1 MSRPPIHTAPPL
13 AAAPASRHPTR
24 AGLGLGTLLATSIG
38 VIVGQVGTVS
48 LLQGVGLGGW
58 GFIGAFAVAFAL
70 ASLNAMAYAEMA
82 LLMPQAGS
90 LSRYTE
96 AALGPFPAILLV
108 FAGYVAPCIFG
119 LPAELLLLD
128 GVVRQAL
135 PFVVPPYVVPVA
147 LVVLL
152 AALNILGTDLFAKVQ
167 GPLSFTALGLL
178 AVTAGVA
185 WWSPH
190 GVVVPLP
197 AGAAPLGWQAF
208 GRDTVFLGM
217 IALAFWVFVG
227 SEFVTPLTRE
237 ARDPQRDLP
246 RAMLGGLALIFG
258 TQLAFALG
266 TVWFVPREQLASSAT
281 PHVDYLAAVFGPA
294 AQGWYAVFAVI
305 ASASLV
311 NALFAAVPRML
322 GDMALRGQVPVLRA
336 PPSAPW
342 HAGGG
347 GAVRRHAAVG
357 RHGVERRRCPRH
369 RAAGRGRRGGLPV
382 GLCHRAAVA
391 HRAAAPPSPGAAA
404 VPHARLPADPHPR
417 DRRHVLRD
425 AAQRPD
431 AGDGAADPALHAG
444 GAGAV
449 RGGRGLLGALRDEE
463 GAVRAGPAALLKRRP
478 QPRLATSVRMS

>member
-1 MSRPPIHTAPPL
+1 MSRPPTHTAPPR
-13 AAAPASRHPTR
+13 AAAPASQHPTR

-58 GFIGAFAVAFAL
+58 GFIGALAVAFAL

-96 AALGPFPAILLV
+96 AALGHFPAILLV

-135 PFVVPPYVVPVA
+135 PFVVPPYAVPVA

-266 TVWFVPREQLASSAT
+266 TVWFVPRERLASSAT

-322 GDMALRGQVPVLRA
+322 GDMALRGQVFPCFGRRHQRHGTPVVAVLFVATLPLVGMAWSGGDAHAIMPLAVAAAVAYLLAYATAQLSLIVLRHRHPRA
-336 PPSAPW
+336 PRPYRMPGYPLTPTLAIAGMFYVMLHSAPTP
-342 HAGGG
+342 AMAPQILRYTLVVLGLF
-347 GAVRRHAAVG
+347 AAVG
-357 RHGVERRRCPRH
+357 ACWVRFVMKKRLFEPEPGE
-369 RAAGRGRRGGLPV
+369 
-382 GLCHRAAVA
+382 
-391 HRAAAPPSPGAAA
+391 PPF
-404 VPHARLPADPHPR
+404 
-417 DRRHVLRD
+417 
-425 AAQRPD
+425 
-431 AGDGAADPALHAG
+431 
-444 GAGAV
+444 
-449 RGGRGLLGALRDEE
+449 
-463 GAVRAGPAALLKRRP
+463 
-478 QPRLATSVRMS
+478 